1 MKAAQ
6 EDLPNEYFDVVEE
19 KGEEQEMEAP
29 ESGFELL
36 MVSLSSCLPNCYNT
50 QMLRQ

>member
-6 EDLPNEYFDVVEE
+6 EDLPNGYFDVAEE
-19 KGEEQEMEAP
+19 KGEEQKMEVR
-29 ESGFELL
+29 EYGFELP

-50 QMLRQ
+50 QMLKQ